1 MRFKFSLMA
10 IGLEVIIIVLFG
22 LFVEYETTQQVNA
35 TRSTKTD
42 QFLQLYPLFQDVH
55 VMIFVGFGFL
65 MTFLKKYGFSGVGFN
80 LFLAALGLQWGTI
93 VQGLLHD
100 KGQKFHIGIK
110 NMINADFSTAT
121 VLISFGAVL
130 GKTSPVQMMIMTI
143 LEIAVFAANEH
154 LVTSRFEASDTGAS
168 MTIHAFGAYFGL
180 AVAGVLYRPGLRWEH
195 KNEESVYHSDLF
207 AMIGTLFLWIFWPS
221 FNSAIAVTGE
231 KQYQAIINTYLS
243 LAACV
248 IVAYALSS
256 LVERRGRL
264 DMVHI
269 QNATLAGGV
278 AVGTCA
284 DMEIPLFAAMA
295 IGSIAGIIS
304 VLGYKFL
311 TVCLILKLPIWDQP
325 PDEYCYDDSVY
336 WKLSKKYG
344 PIYTI
349 HMGPKKVV
357 VLSGY
362 ETVKDALI
370 NYGNQFGERSRVP
383 IFERLFDGKGIVFSH
398 GENWK
403 TMRRFSLTTLRNFG
417 MGKQIIEDTIIE
429 ECQHLVQNFESHKGK
444 PFEIKRVL
452 NASVANVIVSVLL
465 GKRFDY
471 QDPQFLRLLSL
482 IGENVKLIGSPR
494 IVENN
499 PSADYFNEENL
510 LALVSNL
517 FGAGTETTATTLR
530 WGIILMMRYPEV
542 QAKVHEEIIKVVGS
556 AQPRIEHRTQMPYTD
571 AVVHEIQRVANILPT
586 GLPRETTTDVMFK
599 NYYIPKGTEVIPLL
613 TSVLQD
619 QTQWETPDT
628 FNPTHFLSSK
638 GRFVK
643 KEAFVPFSVGRRM
656 CAGEPLA
663 KMELFLFF
671 VSLMQK
677 FTFQPPPGVSHLDLD
692 LTPDTGFTIQPKP
705 HKICALLRA

>member
-10 IGLEVIIIVLFG
+10 IGLEVIIIVLFE
-22 LFVEYETTQQVNA
+22 LFVEYETTQRVNA

-80 LFLAALGLQWGTI
+80 LFLAALGLQWGTF

-154 LVTSRFEASDTGAS
+154 LVTSLFQASDTGAS

-231 KQYQAIINTYLS
+231 KQYRAIINTYLS

-311 TVCLILKLPIWDQP
+311 SPLLANKLMIKDTCGVHNLHGLPGVFGGLASILAIYLGKSTVSTMAMQAAALGSSIGSAVVGGLVTGLILKLPIWDQP

-336 WKLSKKYG
+336 WKV
-344 PIYTI
+344 
-349 HMGPKKVV
+349 PKVRE
-357 VLSGY
+357 L
-362 ETVKDALI
+362 
-370 NYGNQFGERSRVP
+370 
-383 IFERLFDGKGIVFSH
+383 
-398 GENWK
+398 
-403 TMRRFSLTTLRNFG
+403 
-417 MGKQIIEDTIIE
+417 
-429 ECQHLVQNFESHKGK
+429 
-444 PFEIKRVL
+444 
-452 NASVANVIVSVLL
+452 
-465 GKRFDY
+465 
-471 QDPQFLRLLSL
+471 DPQFFQHANHNHL
-482 IGENVKLIGSPR
+482 EH
-494 IVENN
+494 
-499 PSADYFNEENL
+499 
-510 LALVSNL
+510 
-517 FGAGTETTATTLR
+517 
-530 WGIILMMRYPEV
+530 EV
-542 QAKVHEEIIKVVGS
+542 
-556 AQPRIEHRTQMPYTD
+556 
-571 AVVHEIQRVANILPT
+571 
-586 GLPRETTTDVMFK
+586 
-599 NYYIPKGTEVIPLL
+599 
-613 TSVLQD
+613 
-619 QTQWETPDT
+619 
-628 FNPTHFLSSK
+628 
-638 GRFVK
+638 
-643 KEAFVPFSVGRRM
+643 
-656 CAGEPLA
+656 
-663 KMELFLFF
+663 
-671 VSLMQK
+671 
-677 FTFQPPPGVSHLDLD
+677 
-692 LTPDTGFTIQPKP
+692 
-705 HKICALLRA
+705 

>member
-22 LFVEYETTQQVNA
+22 LFVEYETTQQVNT
-35 TRSTKTD
+35 TRATKTD
-42 QFLQLYPLFQDVH
+42 QFLQLYPFLSSFSVFQDVH

-130 GKTSPVQMMIMTI
+130 GKTSPIQMMIMTI
-143 LEIAVFAANEH
+143 LEIAVFASNEH
-154 LVTSRFEASDTGAS
+154 LVTSLLKASDTGAS

-231 KQYQAIINTYLS
+231 KQYRAIINTYLS

-264 DMVHI
+264 DMIHI

-284 DMEIPLFAAMA
+284 DMEIPLYAAMA

-311 TVCLILKLPIWDQP
+311 SPLLANKLMIRDTCGVHNLHGLPGVFGGLASIVAIYLGKSTVSTMAMQAAALGCSIGSAVVGGLVTGLILKLPIWDQP

-336 WKLSKKYG
+336 WKVMDRIQKENINDGS
-344 PIYTI
+344 
-349 HMGPKKVV
+349 V
-357 VLSGY
+357 
-362 ETVKDALI
+362 TV
-370 NYGNQFGERSRVP
+370 
-383 IFERLFDGKGIVFSH
+383 
-398 GENWK
+398 
-403 TMRRFSLTTLRNFG
+403 
-417 MGKQIIEDTIIE
+417 
-429 ECQHLVQNFESHKGK
+429 
-444 PFEIKRVL
+444 
-452 NASVANVIVSVLL
+452 
-465 GKRFDY
+465 
-471 QDPQFLRLLSL
+471 
-482 IGENVKLIGSPR
+482 
-494 IVENN
+494 
-499 PSADYFNEENL
+499 
-510 LALVSNL
+510 
-517 FGAGTETTATTLR
+517 
-530 WGIILMMRYPEV
+530 
-542 QAKVHEEIIKVVGS
+542 
-556 AQPRIEHRTQMPYTD
+556 
-571 AVVHEIQRVANILPT
+571 
-586 GLPRETTTDVMFK
+586 
-599 NYYIPKGTEVIPLL
+599 
-613 TSVLQD
+613 
-619 QTQWETPDT
+619 
-628 FNPTHFLSSK
+628 
-638 GRFVK
+638 
-643 KEAFVPFSVGRRM
+643 
-656 CAGEPLA
+656 
-663 KMELFLFF
+663 
-671 VSLMQK
+671 
-677 FTFQPPPGVSHLDLD
+677 
-692 LTPDTGFTIQPKP
+692 
-705 HKICALLRA
+705 